1 MEAKIS
7 QDAPGS
13 SLQVRTVSGQAKSF
27 HGHLADCENAVWQA
41 APATARADSKVR
53 RTCIHSPHLFSAVQ
67 EAGDIKITYRSSIL
81 AAPLSK
87 DVILVMLL
95 YGTKK
100 TPKTLASIEMT
111 LLLERLLGITN
122 ESCFWFSCSKLC
134 LLREAVCTIT
144 VLFF

>member
-27 HGHLADCENAVWQA
+27 HGYLADCENAVWQA

-111 LLLERLLGITN
+111 LLLERL
-122 ESCFWFSCSKLC
+122 
-134 LLREAVCTIT
+134 RYH
-144 VLFF
+144 

>member
-41 APATARADSKVR
+41 APAQPGQTAKRDKR
-53 RTCIHSPHLFSAVQ
+53 IHSPHLFSAVQ

-111 LLLERLLGITN
+111 LLLERL
-122 ESCFWFSCSKLC
+122 
-134 LLREAVCTIT
+134 RYH
-144 VLFF
+144 